1 MKRAAVFA
9 HYDKDNIVDDY
20 VIYYLRALKEIADEL
35 VFVSCNELSENEK
48 SKLDGIADFVIAEKH
63 DEYDFGSYKRG
74 FVYLTSRLNDFD
86 GLIFANDSCY
96 GPLYSLR
103 QIFEE
108 MEKDSR
114 CDFWGI
120 TKNRFGAIK
129 NKNSKYVSAIRPHIQ
144 SYFLVFNKNVFTSV
158 VFSNFIKS
166 IRHLDN
172 KSEIIINYEIGL
184 SELLRQEGFIDASF
198 INSFL
203 RLNHVVISLWRLL
216 IQHSKMP
223 FVKCSILRLTNQ
235 DYTYTEKW
243 QEVISKNSDYPI
255 ALIEKNLERTLVNE
269 DKLKNIP
276 YWVKAFYFNS
286 ISFLPAK
293 LKVFCIKCHRKILN
307 L

>member
-9 HYDKDNIVDDY
+9 HYDKDNIIDDY
-20 VIYYLRALKEIADEL
+20 VIYYLRALKEIAEEL
-35 VFVSCNELSENEK
+35 VFVSCNELSEDEK
-48 SKLDGIADFVIAEKH
+48 CKLDGIADFVIAEKH

-74 FVYLTSRLNDFD
+74 YLYLKSRLNSFEE
-86 GLIFANDSCY
+86 LIFANDSCY

-103 QIFEE
+103 QIFEK
-108 MEKDSR
+108 MEKGSR

-120 TKNRFGAIK
+120 TKNRFGVIK
-129 NKNSKYVSAIRPHIQ
+129 NKSSKYVRAIRPHIQ
-144 SYFLVFNKNVFTSV
+144 SYFLVFNKNVFTSE

-172 KSEIIINYEIGL
+172 KNEIIINYEIGL

-203 RLNHVVISLWRLL
+203 RFNHVVISLWRLL
-216 IQHSKMP
+216 VQRYRMP
-223 FVKCSILRLTNQ
+223 FVKCSILRLKNQ
-235 DYTYTEKW
+235 EFTYTDKW
-243 QEVISKNSDYPI
+243 QEVILKNSDYPI

-276 YWVKAFYFNS
+276 YWVKAFYFNF
-286 ISFLPAK
+286 ISFLPAN
-293 LKVFCIKCHRKILN
+293 LKAFLLKNNRNIIGL
-307 L
+307 

>member
-9 HYDKDNIVDDY
+9 HYDIDNIIDDY
-20 VIYYLRALKEIADEL
+20 VIYYLKELKEIADEL

-86 GLIFANDSCY
+86 ELIFANDSCY

-144 SYFLVFNKNVFTSV
+144 SYFLLTGINNGSG
-158 VFSNFIKS
+158 I
-166 IRHLDN
+166 HQA
-172 KSEIIINYEIGL
+172 IIILLQHLQDLLHTGILHVNVYFTFFIL
-184 SELLRQEGFIDASF
+184 SVKRQT
-198 INSFL
+198 
-203 RLNHVVISLWRLL
+203 
-216 IQHSKMP
+216 Q
-223 FVKCSILRLTNQ
+223 TQ
-235 DYTYTEKW
+235 DKKT
-243 QEVISKNSDYPI
+243 
-255 ALIEKNLERTLVNE
+255 
-269 DKLKNIP
+269 
-276 YWVKAFYFNS
+276 
-286 ISFLPAK
+286 
-293 LKVFCIKCHRKILN
+293 
-307 L
+307 